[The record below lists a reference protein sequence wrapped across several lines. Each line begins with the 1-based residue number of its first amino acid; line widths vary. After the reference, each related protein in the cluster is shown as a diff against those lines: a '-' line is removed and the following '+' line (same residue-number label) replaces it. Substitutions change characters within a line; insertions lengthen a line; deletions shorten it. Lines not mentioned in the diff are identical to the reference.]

1 MSGGGNLRGVPA
13 RDSDPLQAFKKQ
25 IERRKRSNKRTVR
38 LRLFPNRYEQE
49 TLFDIGL
56 ACARLWNELNY
67 EKRQAFFNR
76 ELSPGKRD
84 EINKRYYHKYKE
96 MLGVNAGQ
104 VINKN
109 DEAWNAFFEL
119 LDLRKQ
125 GKLPPFMKKLSP
137 PGYWKD
143 RETGGKKI
151 HILIR
156 NDRYHVE
163 PISEDEGYIVL
174 EDFDLRI
181 RYVGRIRWEGKQG
194 RLEII
199 YVNGRWFAHIP
210 IEVGVDPPKS
220 NPKGYVKPIY
230 DDDERKKKKQRITNP
245 KSIKQRDPIGDK
257 EAFIDIG
264 LNNLFAVVTT
274 DGSVMLIK
282 GGSIKSEYYWW
293 KREIAKYQSI
303 RDVLRRLGIS
313 TWINYHEKYLD
324 AMYKRDERLRHLY
337 ITAIR
342 FLADEL
348 YDRGVRKLYI
358 GYPIMLSQNNGNEY
372 NTNIWWFRK
381 IVLWIM
387 DIFMEYGIEVE
398 IVPEDYTSRECSIC
412 GIRHKNGR
420 KHRGLYECKKTGK
433 KINADI
439 NATLN
444 IARRLGYRVRVS
456 RKIESYLVTHSG
468 VKPLIPL
475 QGANTRDPSIETPP
489 LKGGEGSLTLKI

>member
-1 MSGGGNLRGVPA
+1 MSGGRNPRGVPT
-13 RDSDPLQAFKKQ
+13 RDSDPLQTFRKE
-25 IERRKRSNKRTVR
+25 IEKRRKSKRRTNRVA
-38 LRLFPNRYEQE
+38 LFPSRYEEE

-76 ELSPGKRD
+76 ELSPKKRD
-84 EINKRYYHKYKE
+84 EINKKYYHKYKE
-96 MLGVNAGQ
+96 VLGVNAGQ
-104 VINKN
+104 VVNKN

-143 RETGGKKI
+143 RETGEKKI

-163 PISEDEGYIVL
+163 PISKNEGYIVL

-199 YVNGRWFAHIP
+199 YVNGRWFAHLP
-210 IEVGVDPPKS
+210 IEIDVDPPKS
-220 NPKGYVKPIY
+220 NPKGYVKPNY
-230 DDDERKKKKQRITNP
+230 KDKKGRIVNP
-245 KSIKQRDPIGDK
+245 KSIKQKDPIGDK
-257 EAFIDIG
+257 EAFIDMG
-264 LNNLFAVVTT
+264 LNNLLAVVTT

-282 GGSIKSEYYWW
+282 GGTIKSEYYWW
-293 KREIAKYQSI
+293 KREIATYQSI
-303 RDVLRRLGIS
+303 RDLLRNAGIS
-313 TWINYHEKYLD
+313 TWREYHEKYLK

-348 YDRGVRKLYI
+348 YRRGVRKLYI
-358 GYPIMLSQNNGNEY
+358 GYPIMLSQDNGNEY

-381 IVLWIM
+381 VVLWIV
-387 DIFMEYGIEVE
+387 DVFREYGIEVE
-398 IVPEDYTSRECSIC
+398 IVPEDYTSKECSIC
-412 GIRHKNGR
+412 GARHKNGR
-420 KHRGLYECKKTGK
+420 KYRGLYICRKTGK
-433 KINADI
+433 KINADV
-439 NATLN
+439 NAALN
-444 IARRLGYRVRVS
+444 IARKLGHRIRIAW
-456 RKIESYLVTHSG
+456 KIESYLVTHNG
-468 VKPLIPL
+468 VRPLNPF
-475 QGANTRDPSIETPP
+475 QRANTRDPSIENPP
-489 LKGGEGSLTLKI
+489 F

>member
-1 MSGGGNLRGVPA
+1 MGKYAGRMSSGGNPRGVPT
-13 RDSDPLQAFKKQ
+13 RDSDPLQTFRKE
-25 IERRKRSNKRTVR
+25 IEKRRKSKRRTNRVA
-38 LRLFPNRYEQE
+38 LFPNRYEEE

-56 ACARLWNELNY
+56 ACARLWNELSY

-76 ELSPGKRD
+76 ELSPKKRD
-84 EINKRYYHKYKE
+84 EIKKKYYYKYKE
-96 MLGVNAGQ
+96 VLGVNAGQ
-104 VINKN
+104 VVNKN

-143 RETGGKKI
+143 RETGEKKI

-163 PISEDEGYIVL
+163 PISKNEGYIVL

-199 YVNGRWFAHIP
+199 YVNGRWFALVP
-210 IEVGVDPPKS
+210 IEVGVEPPKS

-230 DDDERKKKKQRITNP
+230 DDDEKKKKRRIVNP
-245 KSIKQRDPIGDK
+245 RSIRQRDPIGDK
-257 EAFIDIG
+257 EAFVDMG

-293 KREIAKYQSI
+293 KREIATYQSI

-348 YDRGVRKLYI
+348 YRRGVRKLYI

-372 NTNIWWFRK
+372 NANIWWFRK
-381 IVLWIM
+381 IVLWIVN
-387 DIFMEYGIEVE
+387 IFREYGIEVE
-398 IVPEDYTSRECSIC
+398 IVPEDYTSKECSIC
-412 GIRHKNGR
+412 KAKHKNGR
-420 KHRGLYECKKTGK
+420 IYRGYTCVE
-433 KINADI
+433 
-439 NATLN
+439 
-444 IARRLGYRVRVS
+444 RLGRRS
-456 RKIESYLVTHSG
+456 M
-468 VKPLIPL
+468 
-475 QGANTRDPSIETPP
+475 
-489 LKGGEGSLTLKI
+489 LT